1 LNIIRLD
8 KVDKIYKMGKVEV
21 PALKGV
27 SLSIK
32 KGEYVSIM
40 GPSGSGKS
48 TLMHLVGCLDRP
60 TNGMVLI
67 EEKDISK
74 LSDDALARIRREK
87 IGFIFQQFNLIT
99 RLTALENVELPM
111 WFGGLSKPRRVKRA
125 KELLELV
132 GLGDR
137 MNHKPTELSG
147 GERQR
152 VAIARALG
160 NDPQVLLADEPTGNL
175 DTKAGKEIMA
185 LLNEQNKQGKT
196 IITVTHDPE
205 FGKLARR
212 MISLKDGVIIKGP
225 KKAVK
230 KKHKRASKK

>member
-1 LNIIRLD
+1 MSVISLEH
-8 KVDKIYKMGKVEV
+8 VDKIYRMGEVEV
-21 PALKGV
+21 PALRDI

-32 KGEYVSIM
+32 KAEYVSIM

-60 TNGMVLI
+60 TNGRVLI
-67 EEKDISK
+67 EERDISK

-111 WFGGLSKPRRVKRA
+111 WFGGLSKPRRMKRA

-147 GERQR
+147 GQMQR

-160 NDPQVLLADEPTGNL
+160 NDPHVLLADEPTGNL
-175 DTKAGKEIMA
+175 DTTAGKEVMG
-185 LLNEQNKQGKT
+185 LLEDQHKQGKT

-205 FGKLARR
+205 FGKLAKR

-225 KKAVK
+225 KKATK
-230 KKHKRASKK
+230 KKHKRARKR